1 MKGTI
6 KAHRHFKF
14 VMNNGKKT
22 VTKKYIMFSMPME
35 RFVQEYKGYLGQGC
49 VYGIMVTKKLGN
61 AVRRN
66 YIKRR
71 LRVEVK
77 EIQSHISDCAVVL
90 IGLRQVGGYRV

>member
-22 VTKKYIMFSMPME
+22 VAQNYIMFSMSMAK
-35 RFVQEYKGYLGQGC
+35 FIKKFKGYEGNNW
-49 VYGIMVTKKLGN
+49 VYGIMTTKKLGN

-66 YIKRR
+66 YIKRK
-71 LRVEVK
+71 LRVEIRTHNFTNV
-77 EIQSHISDCAVVL
+77 AVVFV
-90 IGLRQVGGYRV
+90 GRQIK